1 MILPANNLQRVCAL
15 AALFCLALPVTS
27 HADAISE
34 NKVVVGPH
42 NLYLADGVTALKA
55 GEPARAVKLLKQGLK
70 YTQGERDFAVTLSN
84 ICAAY
89 VLLEQYPRAV
99 EYCSQALNVRP
110 TFWRAHNNRAL
121 AYLGAKNYALAKQD
135 LDAGLALAPGAVSLS
150 KTRIRYEDAVNPVRP
165 VVIIDDSQFK

>member
-1 MILPANNLQRVCAL
+1 MILSANYLRHTCVL
-15 AALFCLALPVTS
+15 AALLCLALP
-27 HADAISE
+27 ISVGAE
-34 NKVVVGPH
+34 AVPDNKVVVGPH
-42 NLYLADGVTALKA
+42 NLYLAEGVNALKA
-55 GEPARAVKLLKQGLK
+55 GEPERAVKLLKKGLK
-70 YTQGERDFAVTLSN
+70 FTHGERDFAITLSN

-89 VLLEQYPRAV
+89 VLLEQYPRAI

-135 LDAGLALAPGAVSLS
+135 IDAGFAMAPNAISLS
-150 KTRIRYEDAVNPVRP
+150 KTRLRYENTVNPVRP